1 MEEKD
6 GLVKQHL
13 MNTSCDPG
21 GTVVSNPPGNS
32 RDAGSIPGLGRSP
45 GDGNGNVLQYSCLGN
60 HMDRRRYSSWGCKEL
75 DVTEHTPP
83 SLLPAPTPS
92 HTMSLALSSCHQTSQ
107 ARKLLWRKRLSL
119 LFDSKVMWSKIC
131 FFKDFFFFFCEPF
144 LKSLLNLLQCCFCFM
159 FWFFGLKPCR
169 ILVPWPGVEPALPA
183 WEGKVLVTGPPGKSL
198 Q

>member
-1 MEEKD
+1 MRTPNSTFYIAALVMEEKD

-13 MNTSCDPG
+13 MKTSCDPG

-32 RDAGSIPGLGRSP
+32 RDAGSIPGLGKSP
-45 GDGNGNVLQYSCLGN
+45 GDGNGNLLQYSCLGN

-131 FFKDFFFFFCEPF
+131 FFKVFFFF
-144 LKSLLNLLQCCFCFM
+144 LLTIFKVFIEFFKM
-159 FWFFGLKPCR
+159 FVLFY
-169 ILVPWPGVEPALPA
+169 
-183 WEGKVLVTGPPGKSL
+183 VLVFCPQSL
-198 Q
+198 